1 MIQDGFI
8 LVDKPEGWTSFKTDR
23 FIGKLLGTRKV
34 GHLGTLDPFA
44 TGLLPVFVGKGLKF
58 LRFCEGFDKGYSCKC
73 VFGATTDTM
82 DKTGEFVTENYP
94 SSDDIAALENSNYEV
109 IRSAME
115 KVKATKEQ
123 LPPAYSAKKIDGVK
137 AYELARKGELPDL
150 KPAKVNIY
158 SLDITNIEKRDKGLA
173 VDFDCMCSKGTYIRT
188 ICSDLGD
195 ITGYGAYAEE
205 LRRTVNGQFSVKDAF
220 TPEELEKM
228 AEDGDFSFVR
238 DASET
243 ISFLPE
249 IKLDGKQTKDIKFGR
264 KIAFPGPVD
273 HEVSDEN
280 RVYYRATS
288 EGSLIAVV
296 FPAMENGRLTMRIE
310 RLYAHD

>member
-23 FIGKLLGTRKV
+23 FVGGLLGTRKV

-73 VFGATTDTM
+73 IFGARTDSM
-82 DKTGEFVTENYP
+82 DKTGEFISENYP
-94 SSDDIAALENSNYEV
+94 TESDLDELSRTDYKTVRDAFL
-109 IRSAME
+109 
-115 KVKATKEQ
+115 KVKAIKEQ
-123 LPPAYSAKKIDGVK
+123 LPPAYSAKKIDGKK

-150 KPAKVNIY
+150 KPAPVTIY
-158 SLDITNIEKRDKGLA
+158 SLDITNIEVHEKGLA
-173 VDFDCMCSKGTYIRT
+173 VDFDCLCSKGTYIRT

-195 ITGYGAYAEE
+195 ITGYGAYAES
-205 LRRTVNGQFSVKDAF
+205 LRRTINGQFSVKDAF
-220 TPEELEKM
+220 TPDELQKM
-228 AEDGDFSFVR
+228 VEAGDFSFVR

-243 ISFLPE
+243 ITFLPE
-249 IKLDGKQTKDIKFGR
+249 IKLDAKQTKDIMFGR
-264 KIAFPGPVD
+264 KIAFPFDVKTEG
-273 HEVSDEN
+273 EE
-280 RVYYRATS
+280 RIYYRATS
-288 EGSLIAVV
+288 EGKLIAVV
-296 FPAMENGRLTMRIE
+296 FPAVEKGELVMRIE

>member
-23 FIGKLLGTRKV
+23 FVGGLLGTRKV

-73 VFGATTDTM
+73 IFGARTDSM
-82 DKTGEFVTENYP
+82 DKMGEFISENYP
-94 SSDDIAALENSNYEV
+94 TESDLDELSRTDYKTVRDAFL
-109 IRSAME
+109 
-115 KVKATKEQ
+115 KVKAIKEQ
-123 LPPAYSAKKIDGVK
+123 LPPAYSAKKIDGKK

-150 KPAKVNIY
+150 KPAPVTIY
-158 SLDITNIEKRDKGLA
+158 SLDITNIEVPEKGLA
-173 VDFDCMCSKGTYIRT
+173 VDFDCLCSKGTYIRT

-195 ITGYGAYAEE
+195 ITGYGAYAES
-205 LRRTVNGQFSVKDAF
+205 LRRTINGQFSVKDAF
-220 TPEELEKM
+220 TPDELQKM
-228 AEDGDFSFVR
+228 VEAGDFSFVR

-243 ISFLPE
+243 ITFLPE
-249 IKLDGKQTKDIKFGR
+249 IKLDAKQTKDIMFGR
-264 KIAFPGPVD
+264 KIAFPFDVKTEG
-273 HEVSDEN
+273 EE
-280 RVYYRATS
+280 RIYYRATS
-288 EGSLIAVV
+288 EGKLIAVV
-296 FPAMENGRLTMRIE
+296 FPAVEKGELVMRIE

>member
-23 FIGKLLGTRKV
+23 FVGKLLGTRKV

-73 VFGATTDTM
+73 IFGATTDTM
-82 DKTGEFVTENYP
+82 DKTGEFTSENYP
-94 SSDDIAALENSNYEV
+94 SEDVLAELANTDYAA
-109 IRSAME
+109 IREAIL
-115 KVKATKEQ
+115 KVKNTKEQ

-137 AYELARKGELPDL
+137 AYELARKGEMPDL
-150 KPAKVNIY
+150 KPASVTIY
-158 SLDITNIEKRDKGLA
+158 KLDITDISRPEKGLA
-173 VDFDCMCSKGTYIRT
+173 IDFDCECSKGTYIRT

-195 ITGYGAYAEE
+195 ITGFGAYADS
-205 LRRTVNGQFSVKDAF
+205 LRRTINGQFSVKDAY
-220 TPEELEKM
+220 TPEQLEKM
-228 AEDGDFSFVR
+228 VSEGDFSFVR

-249 IKLDGKQTKDIKFGR
+249 IKLDPKQAKDIKFGR
-264 KIAFPGPVD
+264 KIAFPFKVEIEG
-273 HEVSDEN
+273 DE
-280 RVYYRATS
+280 RIYYRATF
-288 EGSLIAVV
+288 EDSLIAVV
-296 FPAMENGRLTMRIE
+296 FPSVENGELIMRIE

>member
-23 FIGKLLGTRKV
+23 FVGKLLGTRKV

-73 VFGATTDTM
+73 IFGATTDTM
-82 DKTGEFVTENYP
+82 DKTGEFTSENYP
-94 SSDDIAALENSNYEV
+94 SEDVLAELANTDYAA
-109 IRSAME
+109 IREAIL
-115 KVKATKEQ
+115 KVKNTKEQ

-137 AYELARKGELPDL
+137 AYELARKGEMPDL
-150 KPAKVNIY
+150 KPASVTIY
-158 SLDITNIEKRDKGLA
+158 KLDITDISRPEKGLA
-173 VDFDCMCSKGTYIRT
+173 IDFDCECSKGTYIRT

-195 ITGYGAYAEE
+195 ITGFGAYADS
-205 LRRTVNGQFSVKDAF
+205 LRRTMNGQFSVKDAY
-220 TPEELEKM
+220 TPEQLEKM
-228 AEDGDFSFVR
+228 VSEGDFSFVR

-249 IKLDGKQTKDIKFGR
+249 IKLDPKQTKNIKFGR
-264 KIAFPGPVD
+264 KIAFPF
-273 HEVSDEN
+273 EVEIEGDE
-280 RVYYRATS
+280 RIYYRATF
-288 EGSLIAVV
+288 EDSLIAVV
-296 FPAMENGRLTMRIE
+296 FPSVENGELIMRIE

>member
-58 LRFCEGFDKGYSCKC
+58 MRFCEGFDKGYSCKC

-82 DKTGEFVTENYP
+82 DKTGVITSENYP
-94 SSDDIAALENSNYEV
+94 SADDIAELEKTGYEL
-109 IRSAME
+109 IRQAAE
-115 KVKATKEQ
+115 RVKETKEQ

-137 AYELARKGELPDL
+137 AYELARKGEMPDL
-150 KPAKVNIY
+150 KPAPITIY
-158 SLDITNIEKRDKGLA
+158 SLDITGISKPEKGIA

-188 ICSDLGD
+188 ICSDLGE
-195 ITGYGAYAEE
+195 ITGYGAYADS
-205 LRRTVNGQFSVKDAF
+205 LRRTVNGQFNVKNAY
-220 TPEELEKM
+220 TPEQLEKM
-228 AEDGDFSFVR
+228 VSEGDFSFVR

-243 ISFLPE
+243 VSFLPE
-249 IKLDGKQTKDIKFGR
+249 IMLDDKQTKDIKFGR
-264 KIAFPGPVD
+264 KIAFPINVD
-273 HEVSDEN
+273 HEISDEN

-288 EGSLIAVV
+288 NGELIAVV
-296 FPAMENGRLTMRIE
+296 FPAMEKGQLTMRIE

>member
-23 FIGKLLGTRKV
+23 FVGGLLGTRKV

-73 VFGATTDTM
+73 IFGARTDSM
-82 DKTGEFVTENYP
+82 DKTGEFISENYP
-94 SSDDIAALENSNYEV
+94 TESDLDELSRTDYKTVRDAFL
-109 IRSAME
+109 
-115 KVKATKEQ
+115 KVKAIKEQ
-123 LPPAYSAKKIDGVK
+123 LPPAYSAKKIDGKK

-150 KPAKVNIY
+150 KPAPVTIY
-158 SLDITNIEKRDKGLA
+158 SLDITNIEVPEKGLA
-173 VDFDCMCSKGTYIRT
+173 VDFDCLCSKGTYIRT

-195 ITGYGAYAEE
+195 ITGYGAYAES
-205 LRRTVNGQFSVKDAF
+205 LRRTVNGQFNVKDAF
-220 TPEELEKM
+220 TPDELQKM
-228 AEDGDFSFVR
+228 VEAGDFSFVR

-243 ISFLPE
+243 ITFLPE
-249 IKLDGKQTKDIKFGR
+249 IKLDAKQAKDIMFGR
-264 KIAFPGPVD
+264 KIAFPFDAKP
-273 HEVSDEN
+273 EDEE
-280 RVYYRATS
+280 RIYYRATS
-288 EGSLIAVV
+288 EGKLIAVV
-296 FPAMENGRLTMRIE
+296 FPAVEKGELVMRIE

>member
-23 FIGKLLGTRKV
+23 FVGSLLGTRKV

-73 VFGATTDTM
+73 IFGARTDTM
-82 DKTGEFVTENYP
+82 DKTGEFTSVNYP
-94 SSDDIAALENSNYEV
+94 SENELDSLASDDYKM
-109 IRSAME
+109 IRDAFA
-115 KVKATKEQ
+115 KVQATKEQ
-123 LPPAYSAKKIDGVK
+123 LPPAYSAKKIDGKK
-137 AYELARKGELPDL
+137 AYELARKGEMPDL
-150 KPAKVNIY
+150 KPSPVTIY
-158 SLDITNIEKRDKGLA
+158 SLDITDIQRPEKGLA
-173 VDFDCMCSKGTYIRT
+173 VDFDCLCSKGTYIRT

-195 ITGYGAYAEE
+195 ITGFGAYADS
-205 LRRTVNGQFSVKDAF
+205 LRRTVNGQFNVKDAF
-220 TPEELEKM
+220 TPGELEEMVK
-228 AEDGDFSFVR
+228 AQDFSFVR

-249 IKLDGKQTKDIKFGR
+249 IKLDGKQAKDLKFGR
-264 KIAFPGPVD
+264 KITFPGIAASGSPED
-273 HEVSDEN
+273 ARE
-280 RVYYRATS
+280 YFRATY
-288 EGSLIAVV
+288 EGQLIAVV
-296 FPAMENGRLTMRIE
+296 YPSFEDNAPVMRIE

>member
-23 FIGKLLGTRKV
+23 FVGKLLGTRKV

-73 VFGATTDTM
+73 IFGAQTDTM
-82 DKTGEFVTENYP
+82 DKMGEFISENYP
-94 SSDDIAALENSNYEV
+94 SESDIAALENSDYEL
-109 IRSAME
+109 IRTAAL

-123 LPPAYSAKKIDGVK
+123 LPPAYSAKKIDGKK
-137 AYELARKGELPDL
+137 AYELARKGEMPDL
-150 KPAKVNIY
+150 KPAAITIY
-158 SLDITNIEKRDKGLA
+158 SLDINNIAKLDKGIA

-188 ICSDLGD
+188 ICSDMGD
-195 ITGYGAYAEE
+195 ITGFGAYADS
-205 LRRTVNGQFSVKDAF
+205 LRRTVNGQFNVKDAY
-220 TPEELEKM
+220 TPEQLEKM
-228 AEDGDFSFVR
+228 AAEGDFSFVR

-243 ISFLPE
+243 VSFLPE
-249 IKLDGKQTKDIKFGR
+249 IKLDPKQTKDIRFGR
-264 KIAFPGPVD
+264 KNAFPISVD

-288 EGSLIAVV
+288 EGNLIAVV
-296 FPAMENGRLTMRIE
+296 FPAMESGSLTMRIE

>member
-23 FIGKLLGTRKV
+23 FVGKLLGTRKV

-44 TGLLPVFVGKGLKF
+44 TGLLPVFVGRGLKF
-58 LRFCEGFDKGYSCKC
+58 LRFCEGFDKGYSCRC
-73 VFGATTDTM
+73 IFGAATDTM
-82 DKTGEFVTENYP
+82 DKTGEITSENFP
-94 SSDDIAALENSNYEV
+94 SDEDLKMLKDSDYAA
-109 IRSAME
+109 IRDAFA
-115 KVKATKEQ
+115 KVKETKEQ
-123 LPPAYSAKKIDGVK
+123 LPPAYSAKKIDGKK
-137 AYELARKGELPDL
+137 AYELARKGEKPDL
-150 KPAKVNIY
+150 KPTPVTIY
-158 SLDITNIEKRDKGLA
+158 SLDISNIAEPGRGLA

-195 ITGYGAYAEE
+195 ITGYGAYAES
-205 LRRTVNGQFSVKDAF
+205 LRRTVNGQFNVKDAY

-228 AEDGDFSFVR
+228 AAEGDYSFVR

-249 IKLDGKQTKDIKFGR
+249 IRLNASQTKDIKFGR
-264 KIAFPGPVD
+264 KIAFPIQP
-273 HEVSDEN
+273 ENVSDED
-280 RVYYRATS
+280 RIYYRATS
-288 EGSLIAVV
+288 EGQLIAVV
-296 FPAMENGRLTMRIE
+296 FPAMENGTLTMRIE

>member
-23 FIGKLLGTRKV
+23 FVGKLLGTRKV

-73 VFGATTDTM
+73 IFGATTDTM
-82 DKTGEFVTENYP
+82 DKTGEITSENYP
-94 SSDDIAALENSNYEV
+94 SDEDIAMLGDTDYKA
-109 IRSAME
+109 IRDAFA

-137 AYELARKGELPDL
+137 AYELARKGEMPDL
-150 KPAKVNIY
+150 KPAQITIY
-158 SLDITNIEKRDKGLA
+158 SLEITNIGKPGKGLA
-173 VDFDCMCSKGTYIRT
+173 VDFDCLCSKGTYIRT
-188 ICSDLGD
+188 ICSDLGE
-195 ITGYGAYAEE
+195 ITGYGAYAET
-205 LRRTVNGQFSVKDAF
+205 LRRTVNGQFNVKDAY
-220 TPEELEKM
+220 TPDELEKM
-228 AEDGDFSFVR
+228 AEAGDFSFVR

-249 IKLDGKQTKDIKFGR
+249 IKLDPKQTKDIKFGR
-264 KIAFPGPVD
+264 KIAFPEDVNLEG
-273 HEVSDEN
+273 EE
-280 RVYYRATS
+280 RLYYRATS
-288 EGSLIAVV
+288 EDKLIAVV
-296 FPAMENGRLTMRIE
+296 FPAMENGTLTMRIE

>member
-23 FIGKLLGTRKV
+23 FVGKLLGTRKV

-73 VFGATTDTM
+73 IFGATTDTM
-82 DKTGEFVTENYP
+82 DKTGEFTSENYP
-94 SSDDIAALENSNYEV
+94 SEDVLAELADTDYAA
-109 IRSAME
+109 IREAVL
-115 KVKATKEQ
+115 KVKNTKEQ

-137 AYELARKGELPDL
+137 AYELARKGEMPDL
-150 KPAKVNIY
+150 KPASVTIY
-158 SLDITNIEKRDKGLA
+158 KLDITDILRPEKGLA
-173 VDFDCMCSKGTYIRT
+173 IDFDCECSKGTYIRT

-195 ITGYGAYAEE
+195 ITGFGAYADS
-205 LRRTVNGQFSVKDAF
+205 LRRTINGQFSVKDAY
-220 TPEELEKM
+220 TPEQLEKM
-228 AEDGDFSFVR
+228 VSEGDFSFVR

-249 IKLDGKQTKDIKFGR
+249 IKLDPKQAKDIKFGR
-264 KIAFPGPVD
+264 KIAFPF
-273 HEVSDEN
+273 EVEIEGDE
-280 RVYYRATS
+280 RIYYRATF
-288 EGSLIAVV
+288 EDSLIAVV
-296 FPAMENGRLTMRIE
+296 FPSVENGELIMRIE

>member
-23 FIGKLLGTRKV
+23 FVGKLLGTRKV

-73 VFGATTDTM
+73 IFGATTDTM
-82 DKTGEFVTENYP
+82 DKTGEITSENYP
-94 SSDDIAALENSNYEV
+94 SSDDIASLTKSGYEP
-109 IRSAME
+109 IYQAAE

-137 AYELARKGELPDL
+137 AYELARKGEMPDL
-150 KPAKVNIY
+150 KPAPVTIY
-158 SLDITNIEKRDKGLA
+158 SLDITDISVPDKGIA

-188 ICSDLGD
+188 ICSDLGE
-195 ITGYGAYAEE
+195 ITGYGAYADS
-205 LRRTVNGQFSVKDAF
+205 LRRTVNGQFNVKDAY
-220 TPEELEKM
+220 TPEQLEKM
-228 AEDGDFSFVR
+228 VSEGDFSFVR

-243 ISFLPE
+243 VSFLPE
-249 IKLDGKQTKDIKFGR
+249 IKLDMKQTTDIKFGR
-264 KIAFPGPVD
+264 KIEFPVAVD
-273 HEVSDEN
+273 QEVSDDN
-280 RVYYRATS
+280 RIYYRATS
-288 EGSLIAVV
+288 EGELIAVV
-296 FPAMENGRLTMRIE
+296 FPAIEKGQIIMRIE

>member
-23 FIGKLLGTRKV
+23 FVGKLLGTRKV

-73 VFGATTDTM
+73 IFGATTDTM
-82 DKTGEFVTENYP
+82 DKTGEITSENYP
-94 SSDDIAALENSNYEV
+94 SSDDIASLTKSGYEP
-109 IRSAME
+109 IYQAAE

-137 AYELARKGELPDL
+137 AYELARKGEMPDL
-150 KPAKVNIY
+150 KPAPVTIY
-158 SLDITNIEKRDKGLA
+158 SLDITDISVPDKGIA

-188 ICSDLGD
+188 ICSDLGE
-195 ITGYGAYAEE
+195 ITGYGAYADS
-205 LRRTVNGQFSVKDAF
+205 LRRTVNGQFNVKDAY
-220 TPEELEKM
+220 TPEQLEKM
-228 AEDGDFSFVR
+228 VSEGDFSFVR

-249 IKLDGKQTKDIKFGR
+249 IKLDMKQTTDIKFGR
-264 KIAFPGPVD
+264 KIEFPVAVD
-273 HEVSDEN
+273 QEVSDDN
-280 RVYYRATS
+280 RIYYRATS
-288 EGSLIAVV
+288 EGELIAVV
-296 FPAMENGRLTMRIE
+296 FPAIEKGQLIMRIE

>member
-23 FIGKLLGTRKV
+23 FVGKLLGTRKV

-73 VFGATTDTM
+73 IFGATTDTM
-82 DKTGEFVTENYP
+82 DKTGEFTSENYP
-94 SSDDIAALENSNYEV
+94 SEDVLAELADTDYAA
-109 IRSAME
+109 IREAVL
-115 KVKATKEQ
+115 KVKNTKEQ

-137 AYELARKGELPDL
+137 AYELARKGEMPDL
-150 KPAKVNIY
+150 KPASVTIY
-158 SLDITNIEKRDKGLA
+158 KIDITDISRPEKGLA
-173 VDFDCMCSKGTYIRT
+173 IDFDCECSKGTYIRT

-195 ITGYGAYAEE
+195 ITGFGAYADS
-205 LRRTVNGQFSVKDAF
+205 LRRTINGQFSVKDAY
-220 TPEELEKM
+220 TPEQLEKM
-228 AEDGDFSFVR
+228 VSEGDFSFVR

-249 IKLDGKQTKDIKFGR
+249 IKLDPKQAKDIKFGR
-264 KIAFPGPVD
+264 KIAFPF
-273 HEVSDEN
+273 EVEIEGDE
-280 RVYYRATS
+280 RIYYRATF
-288 EGSLIAVV
+288 EDSLIAVV
-296 FPAMENGRLTMRIE
+296 FPSVENGELIMRIE